1 MADEHNSIQ
10 RINPEGMMK
19 NSAFSQAVTT
29 YGYGKTIYIGG
40 QNAVNADREI
50 VGNDIEI
57 QTGQAMQNV
66 QTALSACNAGF
77 EHLVKLS
84 IYIVQ
89 GQNPVAAFQ
98 ASQKFLGTANP
109 PAITV
114 VFVAGLANPGFLIEI
129 DAIAFIPI

>member
-1 MADEHNSIQ
+1 MPDTHNSFQ

-19 NSAFSQAVTT
+19 NPAFSQAVTT
-29 YGYGKTIYIGG
+29 QGYGKTIYIGG
-40 QNAVNADREI
+40 QNAVNANREI
-50 VGNDIEI
+50 AGNDIEG
-57 QTGQAMQNV
+57 QTEQAMQNV

-89 GQNPVAAFQ
+89 GQNPAAAFE
-98 ASQKFLGTANP
+98 ASRKFLGTANP

-114 VFVAGLANPGFLIEI
+114 VFVAGLVNPGFLIEI
-129 DAIAFIPI
+129 EATAFIPI

>member
-57 QTGQAMQNV
+57 QAGQAMQNV
-66 QTALSACNAGF
+66 QTTLSACNAGF
-77 EHLVKLS
+77 EHLIK
-84 IYIVQ
+84 
-89 GQNPVAAFQ
+89 
-98 ASQKFLGTANP
+98 
-109 PAITV
+109 
-114 VFVAGLANPGFLIEI
+114 
-129 DAIAFIPI
+129 